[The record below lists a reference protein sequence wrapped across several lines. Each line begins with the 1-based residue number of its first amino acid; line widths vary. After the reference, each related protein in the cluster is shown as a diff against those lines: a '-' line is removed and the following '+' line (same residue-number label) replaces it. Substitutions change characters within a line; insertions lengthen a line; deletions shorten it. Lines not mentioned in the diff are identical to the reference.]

1 MRILVTYYTLN
12 VLPVIYTKR
21 LHFTDSSCYIIFFL
35 DKDLNEC
42 EKYENLCGENAQC
55 RNTIGSYKCFCLPGY
70 HGDGQLCAKGMKRDF
85 KILSAVNDK

>member
-1 MRILVTYYTLN
+1 MFYQSYTLN
-12 VLPVIYTKR
+12 VYT
-21 LHFTDSSCYIIFFL
+21 LQILAAIIFFL

-42 EKYENLCGENAQC
+42 EKYENLCVENAQC

-70 HGDGQLCAKGMKRDF
+70 HDDGQLCAKGMKRDF